1 MTDAT
6 STSTPELCECSQSKS
21 AKTKSSK
28 SDGSTTTA
36 TMMPPPPPVVP
47 DITPVEAMP
56 DAAMP
61 GGIAG
66 GTMSEEPDMV
76 ESEEEYGTF
85 RDSYLASASSGSA
98 NAGGEESSPSGVH
111 LWAPIGVAVG
121 VVALLSVLFAVK
133 HRNKRY
139 VDEED
144 GAFPCGSSIDDISPP
159 IHAIPMWG
167 SNMENGIEVSDDE
180 DEPPLHGVL
189 DIGAKS
195 LSYENNGGEGISH
208 VDTFPRDNISP
219 TPEGLTVDQF
229 MGDESFDNPEST
241 LDVFVVTKDAG
252 GNESV
257 VTTSDNEGDCGGIP
271 FMNCV

>member
-1 MTDAT
+1 
-6 STSTPELCECSQSKS
+6 
-21 AKTKSSK
+21 
-28 SDGSTTTA
+28 
-36 TMMPPPPPVVP
+36 
-47 DITPVEAMP
+47 MP

-61 GGIAG
+61 DEAMPDSAMPGGGIAG
-66 GTMSEEPDMV
+66 GTMIEEPDMV
-76 ESEEEYGTF
+76 ESEEYGTF

-121 VVALLSVLFAVK
+121 LVALLTLMFVVK

-139 VDEED
+139 AGEED
-144 GAFPCGSSIDDISPP
+144 GAFPCDSTINDISPP

-167 SNMENGIEVSDDE
+167 SNLENGIEVSDDE

-189 DIGAKS
+189 DTSVKT
-195 LSYENNGGEGISH
+195 LNYEGEKYGEGIST
-208 VDTFPRDNISP
+208 VDTFPRHNVSP

-241 LDVFVVTKDAG
+241 LDVFVVTKDANG

-257 VTTSDNEGDCGGIP
+257 VTTSDDGKDCGGIP

>member
-1 MTDAT
+1 M
-6 STSTPELCECSQSKS
+6 P
-21 AKTKSSK
+21 
-28 SDGSTTTA
+28 G
-36 TMMPPPPPVVP
+36 TMPGV
-47 DITPVEAMP
+47 TMP
-56 DAAMP
+56 DA

-66 GTMSEEPDMV
+66 GDIAGGIEEPDVV
-76 ESEEEYGTF
+76 ESEEYGTF
-85 RDSYLASASSGSA
+85 RDSYLASASSGSD

-121 VVALLSVLFAVK
+121 LVALLSIMFLVK

-144 GAFPCGSSIDDISPP
+144 GAFPCGDSISPP

-167 SNMENGIEVSDDE
+167 SNLENGIEVSDDE
-180 DEPPLHGVL
+180 DEPPLHGAL
-189 DIGAKS
+189 DVSAKT
-195 LSYENNGGEGISH
+195 LNYENQGDGIST
-208 VDTFPRDNISP
+208 VDTFPRHNVSP

-241 LDVFVVTKDAG
+241 LDVFVVTKDANG

-257 VTTSDNEGDCGGIP
+257 VTTSDNEGDCSGIP
-271 FMNCV
+271 FLNCV

>member
-1 MTDAT
+1 M
-6 STSTPELCECSQSKS
+6 
-21 AKTKSSK
+21 
-28 SDGSTTTA
+28 
-36 TMMPPPPPVVP
+36 
-47 DITPVEAMP
+47 I
-56 DAAMP
+56 
-61 GGIAG
+61 
-66 GTMSEEPDMV
+66 EEPDMV
-76 ESEEEYGTF
+76 ESEEYGTF

-121 VVALLSVLFAVK
+121 LVALLTLMFAVK

-139 VDEED
+139 AGEED
-144 GAFPCGSSIDDISPP
+144 GAFPCDNTIDDISPP

-167 SNMENGIEVSDDE
+167 SNLENGIEVSDDE
-180 DEPPLHGVL
+180 DEPPLHGAL
-189 DIGAKS
+189 DVSAKT
-195 LSYENNGGEGISH
+195 LNYEENNGPGITN
-208 VDTFPRDNISP
+208 VDTFPRHNVSP

-241 LDVFVVTKDAG
+241 LDVFVVTKDANG

-257 VTTSDNEGDCGGIP
+257 VTTSDNEGDCGSIP